1 MVVSCPVRD
10 LLLAIRAERKAIDT
24 HMEHEARSYV
34 ELARKAELQKESG
47 ALFEGMDTDGQV
59 KKTPS

>member
-1 MVVSCPVRD
+1 M
-10 LLLAIRAERKAIDT
+10 LLAIRAERKAIDT

-59 KKTPS
+59 RKTPS